1 MINKK
6 SIIILAFFAVSILC
20 GILSLGINSN
30 DIIIFINILIVI
42 MFSNNIS
49 KFTSEDRE
57 DIIEKIKYMI
67 VFSVLLSGIWG
78 LVNNAFLNDV
88 RGSSVFVRFKG
99 SYEPNFMALYINIG
113 LITLYYLKERF
124 LEKKV
129 LYYSIFTFFIIM
141 LLMTSSITGFIIFAI
156 LILIYLIKNRKF
168 KLLGSLVVIGIIGVG
183 VIIAKVN
190 TKSDNKELGR
200 IEMIIYKIENGEW
213 DSLSSGRL
221 PIARNFLNSSFKRP
235 ILNILLGNGPDTKMI
250 YSEYFKKD
258 KYSHNT
264 YIDFIYNFGVIGA
277 IIILS
282 YIIMNFRENK
292 LLGMQI
298 EDGKDSEYFRI
309 LKIAILITSITLPLS
324 NEMIF
329 LLIFI

>member
-1 MINKK
+1 M
-6 SIIILAFFAVSILC
+6 IILAFFAVSTLC
-20 GILSLGINSN
+20 GILSFGINRN
-30 DIIIFINILIVI
+30 HIIILLNVLTIIIFSANFL
-42 MFSNNIS
+42 
-49 KFTSEDRE
+49 KFTVEDKK
-57 DIIEKIKYMI
+57 DIIEKIKYTI

-88 RGSSVFVRFKG
+88 RGSSVFIRFKG
-99 SYEPNFMALYINIG
+99 SYEPNFMALYINVGI
-113 LITLYYLKERF
+113 ITLYYLKEKF

-129 LYYSIFTFFIIM
+129 VYYSIFTFFIIM
-141 LLMTSSITGFIIFAI
+141 LLMTSSITGFITLAI
-156 LILIYLIKNRKF
+156 LVLIYLIKNKKI
-168 KLLGSLVVIGIIGVG
+168 KLLITLAIIGLIGVG
-183 VIIAKVN
+183 IIIAKIN
-190 TKSDNKELGR
+190 TKSDSEELGR
-200 IEMIIYKIENGEW
+200 IEMIIYKFENGEW

-221 PIARNFLNSSFKRP
+221 PIARDFLNSSFKRP

-250 YSEYFKKD
+250 YSKYFD
-258 KYSHNT
+258 NYKYSHST
-264 YIDFIYNFGVIGA
+264 YIDFIYNFGIIGA

-282 YIIMNFRENK
+282 YIIMNFRKNK

-298 EDGKDSEYFRI
+298 EDEKDSEYFRI